1 MESEMGPRIK
11 PQRIKP
17 KQVIL
22 PIVALAFALLNIVP
36 VAYLFSA
43 SLMQPTQIFTV
54 PLQLV
59 PNPPRPQNFADV
71 FQQFSIGHYLWN
83 SIWVASV
90 VVLLNLFFCSL
101 TGYSLAKFN
110 YPGRSVIFMFILCTM
125 MIPFNVIV
133 VPLYVVMRNLNW
145 IDTPQALIAPFMIS
159 AFGVFLMRQFI
170 YAIPD
175 EYFEAARID
184 GAHEILIYL
193 RMVIP
198 LSKPALTTLAIL
210 VFVDNWDQLLW
221 PLITLTSN
229 TWETLPLGLANFIGN
244 YSNLWTL
251 LMAASVVATVPVLVV
266 FLALQRYFLEGLSTL
281 GGIKG

>member
-1 MESEMGPRIK
+1 MESDKEPRIK
-11 PQRIKP
+11 RHRIKP

-22 PIVALAFALLNIVP
+22 PIVALAFALANLVP
-36 VAYLFSA
+36 VLYLFSA
-43 SLMQPTQIFTV
+43 SFMQPTQIFTI
-54 PLQLV
+54 PLQLI

-83 SIWVASV
+83 SVWVAST

-110 YPGRSVIFMFILCTM
+110 YPGRSLIFMFILCTM

-145 IDTPQALIAPFMIS
+145 IDTPQALIAPFAIS

-170 YAIPD
+170 YGIPD

-193 RMVIP
+193 RIVIP

-221 PLITLTSN
+221 PLIVLTSN
-229 TWETLPLGLANFIGN
+229 SWETLPLGLANFIGN

-251 LMAASVVATVPVLVV
+251 LMAASVVATLPVLFV